1 MRKRCPS
8 FFFALHGKREVG
20 FFLFFVLS
28 FSPLWSQGITNSFSV
43 NEVKQ
48 RSCLAWLLQKHRD
61 YFISQFFTSGML
73 LLKHHWSKVPLRSS
87 AYIYLLYLMYS
98 TNSNSLKPLLVLDFS
113 SLIPISL
120 GQFRRL
126 STKFLYC
133 NDQGWL
139 PDFFVIQAHN
149 RNGVQFNTI
158 IFESNFKKYN
168 LNRFQIG
175 THFLH
180 LVLVFT
186 PKDYKCCSQK
196 DMVTTRNISERENT
210 LLRLILQSAFL
221 Y

>member
-1 MRKRCPS
+1 
-8 FFFALHGKREVG
+8 
-20 FFLFFVLS
+20 
-28 FSPLWSQGITNSFSV
+28 
-43 NEVKQ
+43 
-48 RSCLAWLLQKHRD
+48 
-61 YFISQFFTSGML
+61 
-73 LLKHHWSKVPLRSS
+73 
-87 AYIYLLYLMYS
+87 MYS

-196 DMVTTRNISERENT
+196 DMVTTRNISEKYIIEINIAVCFSVLEAAIFSSLLSEIFYLIYT
-210 LLRLILQSAFL
+210 LA
-221 Y
+221 